1 MLPVPALE
9 KYKTL
14 CSNKYFNSHKCA
26 CLLQKEFTIFHF
38 NIYIQTYL
46 GCLLLMAYG
55 NFLIKNCHTRKL
67 PYIAIF
73 WYGNTRVDRSSS
85 LPAEA
90 STCQSA
96 AQDPAIGLYLPEY
109 CPRSCYRPLPARVL
123 PKILL
128 PASTCQGS
136 EARRDE
142 ASSTPTSG
150 ADEVCPSSLPAVVAT
165 PRLGTRL
172 TQGPSPPALGT
183 GPLQSACSLPPTL
196 PGSLV
201 KMCTLLR
208 PACGSLLLPATSLPR
223 PLVTR
228 SSQLSCGLTPPLP
241 SPLPRSL
248 VTRFLLLLLAC

>member
-128 PASTCQGS
+128 PASTCQS
-136 EARRDE
+136 AAQDPATALYLPEC
-142 ASSTPTSG
+142 
-150 ADEVCPSSLPAVVAT
+150 CPRSCYRPLPA
-165 PRLGTRL
+165 R
-172 TQGPSPPALGT
+172 
-183 GPLQSACSLPPTL
+183 
-196 PGSLV
+196 
-201 KMCTLLR
+201 
-208 PACGSLLLPATSLPR
+208 
-223 PLVTR
+223 
-228 SSQLSCGLTPPLP
+228 GLKHAVMRPPLP
-241 SPLPRSL
+241 PPRAL
-248 VTRFLLLLLAC
+248 TRSAHPPCLLS